1 MSLVEGRENRGPMD
15 EELAYLSVAEM
26 SALIQE
32 KMVSPVEIV
41 KAILS
46 RIDALDSR
54 LKSYITV
61 CADTALAEA
70 EEAES
75 EIGKGEYRGPL
86 HGIPISHKDISLTRG
101 VRTTAH
107 SRVLLDFIPA
117 EDATHVSRLRGSGM
131 ILLGKTN
138 LTEFACGAM
147 ELFGVPQ
154 NPWNLEYYAGGSSG
168 GSASAL
174 AAGLAIAATGTDTGG
189 SIRVPASFCG
199 IVGLRPTF
207 GRVSRFGVFPVSW
220 SMDQVGPMA
229 RTVTDCALL
238 MSVMAGLDQ
247 RDPTTAAV
255 PVPNFTSSL
264 DKGLHGVVLGVPQK
278 YFLEGLAPDIEAAFR
293 ETLIMFE
300 ELGAKVEPINM
311 PHACDLYPVME
322 VIMMVEAF
330 GEHAATLRRH
340 YTDYA
345 TKTRRRLAS
354 GAFYTAAD
362 YQHALRIRALWIKDV
377 RSALSSVDALLT
389 PTVPTTAF
397 TVKAQLDVPPDCGQ
411 FTRPFSLSGNP
422 ALSLPCGFSKNGL
435 PIGLQ
440 IVGRPFDEPLL
451 FQVGAGYEMATS
463 WHKKRAPL
471 EGRA

>member
-1 MSLVEGRENRGPMD
+1 MSLVEGRESRGPMD
-15 EELAYLSVAEM
+15 AELAYLSVAEM
-26 SALIQE
+26 SALIQR
-32 KMVSPVEIV
+32 KTVSPVEVV

-46 RIDALDSR
+46 RVDALDTY
-54 LKSYITV
+54 LNSYITV

-70 EEAES
+70 EQAEG
-75 EIGKGEYRGPL
+75 EIAKGAYRGPF
-86 HGIPISHKDISLTRG
+86 HGIPISHKDISLTQG
-101 VRTTAH
+101 VHTTAH
-107 SRVLLDFIPA
+107 SRVLLDFIPT
-117 EDATHVSRLRGSGM
+117 EDATHVSRLKGSGM

-147 ELFGVPQ
+147 ELFGLPR

-174 AAGLAIAATGTDTGG
+174 AAGLAVAATGTDTGG
-189 SIRVPASFCG
+189 SIRVPASWCG

-207 GRVSRFGVFPVSW
+207 GRVSRYGVLPLSW

-229 RTVTDCALL
+229 RTVADCALL
-238 MSVMAGLDQ
+238 MSVMAGYDP
-247 RDPTTAAV
+247 RDPTSATV

-264 DKGLHGVVLGVPQK
+264 DKGLHGLVLGVPQN
-278 YFLEGLAPDIEAAFR
+278 YFLEGLDPDVETAFR
-293 ETLIMFE
+293 ETLRTFE
-300 ELGAKVEPINM
+300 GLGAEIEPVNV
-311 PHACDLYPVME
+311 PHACDLRPVWE
-322 VIMMVEAF
+322 VILTVEAF
-330 GEHAATLRRH
+330 AEHAATLRRH
-340 YTDYA
+340 YSDYG

-362 YQHALRIRALWIKDV
+362 YQHALRIRALWIQDV

-422 ALSLPCGFSKNGL
+422 ALSLPCGFSEDGL

-440 IVGRPFDEPLL
+440 IVGRPFDENLI
-451 FQVGAGYEMATS
+451 FQVGTGYEMATT
-463 WHKKRAPL
+463 WHERRAPL
-471 EGRA
+471 EGHN